1 MPIEIVNTLPPPWPE
16 GVLVSVFND
25 NQEESI
31 LRFDGKDWAFPA
43 QNFESIPPEAAFFL
57 FGIETR
63 LAERLGQAMAFS
75 PEARRECVIRY
86 GALSDKGSKWFNAFR
101 FKLVKLGKKGS
112 RESWTKLMALS
123 EL

>member
-1 MPIEIVNTLPPPWPE
+1 MPVEIVNTLPPPWPE
-16 GVLVSVFND
+16 GVLISVYND
-25 NQEESI
+25 NAEDAV
-31 LRFDGKDWAFPA
+31 LRFDGKDWTFPA
-43 QNFESIPPEAAFFL
+43 QSFESIPPEAAFFL

-63 LAERLGQAMAFS
+63 LAHAHGQAMAYS
-75 PEARRECVIRY
+75 PDARRECTVRY
-86 GALSDKGSKWFNAFR
+86 GASDPKGTKWFNSFR